1 MIADRIQTFP
11 VGTVAY
17 ERRPDGGVLIR
28 LAGPWQLRGKLP
40 DSAPFERELDAI
52 PSSATVA
59 FDTTELTEWDS
70 GLLTAVTFVFEIC
83 QRRHLNVDRSGLP
96 QGVIRLLALAEAVP
110 EKTDARTSE
119 EQAPFLNRV
128 GSILL
133 AAYDNASEMLDFL
146 GSVTLVLGKFVAG
159 KARYRKSDLLVLVQQ
174 AGIEALAIVS
184 VVSFLMGL
192 ILAFVGAIQLQAFG
206 ATIYVADLVGIAMV
220 RDMGAL
226 MTGIIM
232 AGRTGAAY
240 AAQLGSMKVNQE
252 IDALATTG
260 VSPMEFLVLP
270 RVVAL
275 VLMMPLLTVYSDFV
289 GILGGAVVGLTMLD
303 LSPLTYYQQT
313 VNALGLG
320 ALAGGVFKGSV
331 YGALVAI
338 AGCMR
343 GMQSG
348 KSASSVGDAATS
360 AVVTGI
366 VAIIAACG
374 LFSVVFYV
382 LGL

>member
-1 MIADRIQTFP
+1 MTAVESI
-11 VGTVAY
+11 GTAAI
-17 ERRPDGGVLIR
+17 EHRQDGALVIR
-28 LAGPWQLRGKLP
+28 LAGSWQLRGSRPSL
-40 DSAPFERELDAI
+40 AGLERELDTLP
-52 PSSATVA
+52 PSGTVA
-59 FDTTELTEWDS
+59 FDTSELTEWDS
-70 GLLTAVTFVFEIC
+70 GLLTAVAMVFESC
-83 QRRHLNVDRSGLP
+83 TRRRLNVDRSGLP
-96 QGVIRLLALAEAVP
+96 EGVRRLLALAEAVP

-119 EQAPFLNRV
+119 MEVPFLNRV
-128 GSILL
+128 GSIYLS
-133 AAYDNASEMLDFL
+133 AYDSVSEMLAFM
-146 GSVTLVLGKFVAG
+146 GAVTLVFGKFLAG
-159 KARYRKSDLLVLVQQ
+159 KARYRKSDLLLLVQQ
-174 AGIEALAIVS
+174 AGLEALAIVAI
-184 VVSFLMGL
+184 VSFLMGL

-226 MTGIIM
+226 MTGIVM

-240 AAQLGSMKVNQE
+240 AAQLGSMKVTQE
-252 IDALATTG
+252 IDALATSG

-270 RVVAL
+270 RVIAL
-275 VLMMPLLTVYSDFV
+275 VLMMPLLTVYADFV

-313 VNALGLG
+313 VNALSFG

-331 YGALVAI
+331 YGALVAVS
-338 AGCMR
+338 GCMR

-348 KSASSVGDAATS
+348 RSASSVGDAATS

-374 LFSVVFYV
+374 LFSVVFYI
-382 LGL
+382 LGF